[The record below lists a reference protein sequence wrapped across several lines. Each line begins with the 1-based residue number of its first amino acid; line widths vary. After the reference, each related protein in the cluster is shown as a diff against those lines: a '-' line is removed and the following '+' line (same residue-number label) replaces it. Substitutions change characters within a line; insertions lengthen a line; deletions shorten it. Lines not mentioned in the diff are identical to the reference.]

1 MLDFL
6 LVASK
11 STKKDVLEIYPKFI
25 VRKSEDLMVRGRDFY
40 AIWDEE
46 TGLWSTDEDTVVR
59 LIDKELDRVA
69 DEKRKTY
76 EGTIKVLHMWDS
88 DSGSIAKWHRYVGQH
103 VRDNYKPLDENLIFS
118 NTETSKTDYATKKLC
133 YALRPGTHEAWD
145 ELVGTLYTPPERM
158 KIEWIIGAIVSG
170 DSKDIQKFGVFHGEG
185 GTGKSTIINVI
196 EELFGPYVCHF
207 SARDLGSSNA
217 AFALEPFRD
226 GPLVAVEHDGD
237 LSRIDDNSRL
247 NSVISHE
254 QMTINEKFKSSYT
267 NRFRA
272 FLIVGSNKP
281 VKITDAKSGIIRR
294 LIDISPSGKTLP
306 RRRYKHVVSQVA
318 FELGAIAS
326 HCLSVYK
333 DDPSRYD
340 TYIPSNMLAYTNDFY
355 NFIIEN
361 FDVFKR
367 DEGIGLDAAYE
378 MYKTYC
384 TDAKVSFPYG
394 KRMFRYEFS
403 NYWDEHYALYETKD
417 KEKVRDYF
425 VGFKSDKFLTK
436 ADEEVE
442 EQLYSIEFKTQ
453 PSIFDKECA
462 ECPAQYAGRN
472 EKPVKPWDDVLTTL
486 FDLNTKR
493 IHYVRVPVNHIVIDF
508 DLKDENGEKSF
519 ELNLEAASK
528 WPKTYAELSKSGAG
542 IHLHYI
548 YDGDPELLL
557 NEYDK
562 DIEIKVFTGKTSL
575 RRKLTKCNNLPI
587 AHIDSGLPTKGAKK
601 VVDFKAVGSEMKLR
615 ELITRN
621 MKKEFHPGTK
631 PSVDFIFKIL
641 EDAYASDLKYDVT
654 DMRPFVLNFA
664 MHSSHQAGYCVEL
677 VNKMH
682 FKSKEDPE
690 GNTSYSDD
698 ILTFFDVEVFPN
710 LFVIVYKRQG
720 FDPVKLINPSKEAV
734 GNLLKMKLVGFNCR
748 RYDNH
753 ILYAAWQGYT
763 NEELYELSRKII
775 EGKDRNAFFGSAYG
789 LSYTDVYDFSSKKQS
804 LKKFEIEL
812 GIHHQELG
820 LKWDEPVP
828 EDLWDLVADYCVND
842 VIATEKVF
850 EARKGDF
857 LAREILADLAD
868 MSVNDTTNSLTT
880 RIIFGR
886 ERHPELVYTDL
897 SKTFPGYEF
906 VDGKNMYRGVNLG
919 KGGYIISTP
928 GVYENVAVL
937 DVTSLH
943 PHSIK
948 AMNCFGEYTKNFVDL
963 MDARVAI
970 KHGDFD
976 TARGMFNGK
985 LSPYLEDEGNAGNL
999 AQALKIAI
1007 NSVYGLTAANF
1018 DNPFRDVRN
1027 KNNIVALRGAL
1038 FMKTLQDDVETM
1050 GYKIVAIKTDSIKI
1064 ADADTEIINFCMELA
1079 LEYGYN
1085 FEHEATYSKIC
1096 QINDADY
1103 IARLASSDW
1112 CKEKYGYIPGDNA
1125 KKGGKWSV
1133 TGKQFAIPYVF
1144 KTLFSHEPID
1154 FKDLCVTSAAN
1165 TALYLDMNEKKY
1177 LHHLNLIGIEPE
1189 KDECVDENCIR
1200 KYFKSLKFPKSD
1212 IDAIIADPD
1221 NHDYVFVGRVGSF
1234 VPVISGANGGLLMRE
1249 KDGKYFAAAGS
1260 KGFRWL
1266 EEEQIKKLGLTDK
1279 IDMRY
1284 FREMATEMKNAIS
1297 KYCDFEWFIGGE
1309 YE

>member
-25 VRKSEDLMVRGRDFY
+25 VRKSEDLMTRGRDFY
-40 AIWDEE
+40 AVWDEE
-46 TGLWSTDEDTVVR
+46 EGLWSTDEDTVVR
-59 LIDKELDRVA
+59 LVDRELDRVA
-69 DEKRKTY
+69 EEKRKTY
-76 EGTIKVLHMWDS
+76 EGSIRVAHMWDS

-103 VRDNYKPLDENLIFS
+103 VRDNYKPLDEKLIFA
-118 NTETSKTDYATKKLC
+118 NTKTDKKDFATKRLS
-133 YALRPGTHEAWD
+133 YSLREGSHEAWD
-145 ELVGTLYTPPERM
+145 ELVGTLYSPKERD
-158 KIEWIIGAIVSG
+158 KIEWMIGAIVSG
-170 DSKDIQKFGVFHGEG
+170 DSKEIQKFAVFHGEG
-185 GTGKSTIINVI
+185 GTGKSTIINVV
-196 EELFGPYVCHF
+196 EKLFGPYICHF
-207 SARDLGSSNA
+207 HAKDLGSSSA
-217 AFALEPFRD
+217 AFALEPFRTN
-226 GPLVAVEHDGD
+226 PLVAIEHDGD
-237 LSRIDDNSRL
+237 LSRIEDNSRL
-247 NSVISHE
+247 NSVVSHE
-254 QMTINEKFKSSYT
+254 PMTINEKFKASYT
-267 NRFRA
+267 NKFNA

-294 LIDISPSGKTLP
+294 LIDISPTGKTIP
-306 RRRYKHVVSQVA
+306 RRRYNHVVSQVA
-318 FELGAIAS
+318 FELGAIANY
-326 HCLSVYK
+326 CLSVYK
-333 DDPSRYD
+333 ADPSRYD

-367 DEGIGLDAAYE
+367 DEGITLDAAYE

-384 TDAKVSFPYG
+384 DDAKVSFPYG
-394 KRMFRYEFS
+394 KRTFRYEFS
-403 NYWDEHYALYETKD
+403 NYWEEHYALYETKD
-417 KEKVRDYF
+417 GETVRDYF

-436 ADEEVE
+436 ADEEVDTP
-442 EQLYSIEFKTQ
+442 LYSIEFLEQ
-453 PSIFDKECA
+453 SSLLDDVLA
-462 ECPAQYAGRN
+462 ECPAQYAGAN
-472 EKPVKPWDDVLTTL
+472 EKPVKAWDDVLTKL
-486 FDLNTKR
+486 NDLNTKR
-493 IHYVRVPVNHIVIDF
+493 LHYVRVPVNHIVIDF
-508 DLKDENGEKSF
+508 DLKDADGNKSF
-519 ELNLEAASK
+519 ELNLAAASK
-528 WPKTYAELSKSGAG
+528 WPKTYAELSKSGEG

-548 YDGDPELLL
+548 YDGDPEMLL
-557 NEYDK
+557 NKYDE
-562 DIEIKVFTGKTSL
+562 DIEIKVFVGKTSL
-575 RRKLTKCNNLPI
+575 RRKLTKCNKIPI

-601 VVDFKAVGSEMKLR
+601 VVDFKSVGSEMKLR
-615 ELITRN
+615 DLISRN

-631 PSVDFIFKIL
+631 PSIDFIFKIL

-664 MHSSHQAGYCVEL
+664 MRSSHQASYCVDL
-677 VNKMH
+677 VNKMQ
-682 FKSKEDPE
+682 FKSKEAPDE
-690 GNTSYSDD
+690 GGIDGGD
-698 ILTFFDVEVFPN
+698 KLTFFDVEVFPN
-710 LFVIVYKRQG
+710 LFVIVYKRK
-720 FDPVKLINPSKEAV
+720 DSEPVKLINPSKEAV
-734 GNLLKMKLVGFNCR
+734 GNILKMKLVGFNCR

-763 NEELYELSRKII
+763 NEELYELSKKII
-775 EGKDRNAFFGSAYG
+775 SGERNAFFGSAYG
-789 LSYTDVYDFSSKKQS
+789 ISYTDVYDFSSKKQS

-828 EDLWDLVADYCVND
+828 ENLWDLVADYCVND

-850 EARKGDF
+850 EARYGDF

-886 ERHPELVYTDL
+886 ERHPDLVYTDL

-906 VDGKNMYRGVNLG
+906 KDGKNMYRGVDLG
-919 KGGYIISTP
+919 KGGYIFSNP
-928 GVYENVAVL
+928 GVYENVALL

-948 AMNCFGEYTKNFVDL
+948 AMNCFGEYTKNFVEL

-970 KHGDFD
+970 KRGDFNE
-976 TARGMFNGK
+976 ARKMFKGK
-985 LSPYLEDEGNAGNL
+985 LAPYLEDESNAGTL

-1038 FMKTLQDDVETM
+1038 FMKTLQDDVESM

-1064 ADADTEIINFCMELA
+1064 ADADAEIINFCMELA

-1125 KKGGKWSV
+1125 KKGGKWTA
-1133 TGKQFAIPYVF
+1133 TGKQFSIPYVF
-1144 KTLFSHEPID
+1144 KTLFSHQPIE
-1154 FKDLCVTSAAN
+1154 FKDLCVTNAVK

-1177 LHHLNLIGIEPE
+1177 FHHLSLIGFTPE
-1189 KDECVDENCIR
+1189 ENECVDDDCIK

-1212 IDAIIADPD
+1212 IDEIINDPE

-1234 VPVISGANGGLLMRE
+1234 VPVVTGANGGLLMRE
-1249 KDGKYFAAAGS
+1249 QNGKYVAAAGS

-1266 EEEQIKKLGLTDK
+1266 EEEQIKKLGLTDQ

-1284 FREMATEMKNAIS
+1284 FREMSTEMKNAIS
-1297 KYCDFEWFIGGE
+1297 KYCDFEWFTGGD